1 MSRLTPESIERV
13 RLAADMV
20 EVVSG
25 HTELRR
31 RGTRYLGLCPFHDER
46 TPSFSVD
53 PVEKLYYCFGC
64 QAGGNIFTFLE
75 EKEGLDFRDA
85 VEQLADRYGVE
96 LEFDAGGRDDERR
109 RNRERLLELL
119 AKTATFYGRY
129 LWDSGEAAGARA
141 YLEQRGLARE
151 VLEEFGVGYA
161 PSAWDR
167 VLMSARQAG
176 FSEQELQAAGLGQK
190 GRQGRIYDRF
200 RARIMFPLRD
210 GRGRVLGFGAR
221 ATRESQQPK
230 YVNSPEGPVYRKGRQ
245 LFGLDL
251 ARTHIAKAGSVL
263 VVEGYTDVL
272 ALHQAGFRNSVAAM
286 GTALTEDQ
294 LGELARLA
302 REVVLAFD
310 ADRSGQEAML
320 RAQRAAAGRG
330 VVLKVVRLPDDK
342 DPCDLL
348 MEAGPDSFK
357 TRAGNAIPML
367 EFQVTNALEGADMGP
382 AAGKDKAVAELA
394 PVFSAVQPSA
404 ERDEQIRHVADR
416 LDLSE
421 HLLVPLLARPRDG
434 APVRTTRL
442 GERGAASR
450 VERSERVFLAMCVS
464 SGELGRD
471 YLARLADEHLSSD
484 VLRRARTWILEH
496 FDSPTS
502 GLGPHDPELMHTVSE
517 IVVRASSEPASEHA
531 LEVGFLGLERRRL
544 EREIKKIAAQ
554 GEQYE
559 RQRELSVERSRVT
572 EAIARLMG
580 SGEPSPPT
588 TEAAREHG

>member
-1 MSRLTPESIERV
+1 MSRVTPESIERV

-20 EVVSG
+20 EVVSA

-31 RGTRYLGLCPFHDER
+31 RGARYLGLCPFHDER

-53 PVEKLYYCFGC
+53 PAEKLYYCFGC

-96 LEFDAGGRDDERR
+96 LEFEQGGRDDERR
-109 RNRERLLELL
+109 RARERLLELL
-119 AKTATFYGRY
+119 SKTATFYARY
-129 LWDSGEAAGARA
+129 LWDSAEAAGARK
-141 YLEQRGLARE
+141 YLEGRGLGRE

-167 VLMSARQAG
+167 VLVNAQKAG
-176 FSEQELQAAGLGQK
+176 FTEQELQVAGLAQR
-190 GRQGRIYDRF
+190 GRQGGLYDRF

-221 ATRESQQPK
+221 ATRDNQQPK
-230 YVNSPEGPVYRKGRQ
+230 YVNTSESPVYRKGRQ

-251 ARTHIAKAGSVL
+251 ARSHITKQGRAL

-272 ALHQAGFRNSVAAM
+272 ALHQAGFPNAVAAM
-286 GTALTEDQ
+286 GTALTEEQ

-302 REVVLAFD
+302 PEVLLAFD

-330 VVLKVVRLPDDK
+330 LILKVVRLPDDK

-357 TRAGNAIPML
+357 TRVGAAIPFL
-367 EFQVTNALEGADMGP
+367 EFQVTSALGDADALS
-382 AAGKDKAVAELA
+382 AADKDRVVAELA
-394 PVFSAVQPSA
+394 PVFSAVRPSA

-421 HLLVPLLARPRDG
+421 HLLAPLLARPTEG
-434 APVRTTRL
+434 PPVRTTRL
-442 GERGAASR
+442 GDRAGASR
-450 VERSERVFLAMCVS
+450 VERNERMFLAICVS
-464 SGELGRD
+464 SGDRGRA
-471 YLARLADEHLSSD
+471 YLERLVDEHLSSD
-484 VLRRARTWILEH
+484 VLRRARAWILEH
-496 FDSPTS
+496 FDSPTA
-502 GLGPHDPELMHTVSE
+502 GLGPHDEALMNAVSE
-517 IVVRASSEPASEHA
+517 IVVRASSAPASEHA
-531 LEVGFLGLERRRL
+531 LEFGFLELEKYRL
-544 EREIKKIAAQ
+544 EREIRAATAAQ
-554 GEQYE
+554 DFD
-559 RQRELSVERSRVT
+559 RHRRLSVERSRVT
-572 EAIARLMG
+572 EAKARLMG
-580 SGEPSPPT
+580 SEEISPPT
-588 TEAAREHG
+588 TEPAREHG